1 MGAWGFFISPL
12 GKHVFFISPVSTF
25 PSPRVPGVSCKSPL
39 CKHVSGICRTFWG
52 WWQNAICKRLQ
63 LLLDY
68 NIYLVQFFLT
78 PNLCWIPELRIV
90 CLCHPVVFHLLN
102 GMIGG
107 SSFGCQGQ
115 TCGLS
120 SNGYI
125 GRMLYARKV
134 NQDHHECICSYL
146 FS

>member
-1 MGAWGFFISPL
+1 MGSWGFLAKARCASMYLVIVGHFVRDE
-12 GKHVFFISPVSTF
+12 KMQF
-25 PSPRVPGVSCKSPL
+25 
-39 CKHVSGICRTFWG
+39 
-52 WWQNAICKRLQ
+52 AKRLQ

-68 NIYLVQFFLT
+68 NIYLVLFFLT

-102 GMIGG
+102 SMIGG

-125 GRMLYARKV
+125 GRMLYARQV